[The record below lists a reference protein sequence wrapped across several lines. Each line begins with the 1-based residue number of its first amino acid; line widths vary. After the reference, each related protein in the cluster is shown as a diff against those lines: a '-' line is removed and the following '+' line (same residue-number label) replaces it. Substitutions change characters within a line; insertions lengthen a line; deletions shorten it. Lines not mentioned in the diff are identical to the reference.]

1 MSIIIN
7 TNIGIVNTVGDMI
20 DALQKYPRD
29 KKLSIAVVWQTYGG
43 EIESADNK
51 FKPRGIPLEIQE
63 WGEDT
68 IQISNANSKD
78 CDGPSFCED
87 E

>member
-7 TNIGIVNTVGDMI
+7 TNIGIVNTVGEMI

-29 KKLSIAVVWQTYGG
+29 KKLSIAVVWRTYEG

-63 WGEDT
+63 WGGNT
-68 IQISNANSKD
+68 IQISNANSND